1 MELIEKVV
9 VYPEQSTLN
18 KRIFLS
24 NIDLCLVVY
33 QDNVFFFDSPSS
45 EMSFSEIFNKL
56 CNAFGKLLMHYNFMA
71 GRHVQSLED
80 SHRFEIDCND
90 AGIVVIAARTN
101 RKLSEF
107 GDIFAPNQDLEE
119 LAMFLQEEQEEE
131 IDLKEKL
138 LLSVQ
143 LTQFACG
150 SLALTTHYNH
160 CTLDGLAVRDF
171 GANLAALTRGDFL
184 IVVPFADRTLLR
196 ARNPPKISYPHFE
209 YGKATN
215 IENLFSV
222 RGTSSGI
229 NVRQNAIQNQ
239 IQILYLSPQQIASF
253 KMKAIKDCKLKNVTT
268 FHVVAGKI
276 WKARTIAMNMSDDQV
291 STMLFPVDIRKRV
304 SPELSYG
311 FAGKDEI
318 HMRIF
323 LTKKCNAL
331 VPGFARATVKEL
343 TELEDAYHIKKV
355 QEGIERLDNEYI
367 KSSIDWLELNKGVPR
382 REDSFSLVSGLR
394 LGLEDQYFAWGK
406 LKCSTPLTVKPGLVM
421 LLPTAPGDGGLNV
434 CLDLPKDQMYIFR
447 RIMLEF

>member
-229 NVRQNAIQNQ
+229 N
-239 IQILYLSPQQIASF
+239 
-253 KMKAIKDCKLKNVTT
+253 
-268 FHVVAGKI
+268 
-276 WKARTIAMNMSDDQV
+276 ARTIAMNMSDDQV

-311 FAGKDEI
+311 FAG
-318 HMRIF
+318 
-323 LTKKCNAL
+323 NAL

>member
-9 VYPEQSTLN
+9 VYPEQSTLK

-33 QDNVFFFDSPSS
+33 QDTVFFFDPPTS

-56 CNAFGKLLMHYNFMA
+56 CNAFGKLLVHYDFMA
-71 GRHVQSLED
+71 GRLVQSLED

-90 AGIVVIAARTN
+90 AGIVVIAARTD

-119 LAMFLQEEQEEE
+119 LAMFLQGKQEEE
-131 IDLKEKL
+131 IDLKEKP

-150 SLALTTHYNH
+150 SLALTAHYNH

-171 GANLAALTRGDFL
+171 GANLAALTRGDSL
-184 IVVPFADRTLLR
+184 IVVPFTDRTLLR
-196 ARNPPKISYPHFE
+196 ARNPPRISYPHFE

-222 RGTSSGI
+222 RGTSGGI
-229 NVRQNAIQNQ
+229 NVRQNVTQNQ

-253 KMKAIKDCKLKNVTT
+253 KMKAIKDCNLKNVTT

-276 WKARTIAMNMSDDQV
+276 WKARTIAIKMSDDQV

-304 SPELSYG
+304 SPELPYG

-343 TELEDAYHIKKV
+343 TELEDAYHIIKV
-355 QEGIERLDNEYI
+355 QEGIERLDDEYI

-394 LGLEDQYFAWGK
+394 LGIGDQHFAWGK

-421 LLPTAPGDGGLNV
+421 LLPAAPGDGGLNV
-434 CLDLPKDQMYIFR
+434 CLDLLEDQMYIFR

>member
-9 VYPEQSTLN
+9 VYPEQSTLK

-33 QDNVFFFDSPSS
+33 QDTVFFFDPPTS

-56 CNAFGKLLMHYNFMA
+56 CNAFGKLLVHYDFMA
-71 GRHVQSLED
+71 GRLVQSLED

-90 AGIVVIAARTN
+90 AGIVVIAARTD

-119 LAMFLQEEQEEE
+119 LAMFLQGKQEEE
-131 IDLKEKL
+131 IDLKEKP

-150 SLALTTHYNH
+150 SLALTAHYNH

-171 GANLAALTRGDFL
+171 GANLAALTRGDSL
-184 IVVPFADRTLLR
+184 IVVPFTDRTLLR
-196 ARNPPKISYPHFE
+196 ARNPPRISYPHFE

-222 RGTSSGI
+222 RGTSGGI
-229 NVRQNAIQNQ
+229 NVRQNVTQNQ

-253 KMKAIKDCKLKNVTT
+253 KMKAIKDCNLKNVTT
-268 FHVVAGKI
+268 FHVVAG
-276 WKARTIAMNMSDDQV
+276 
-291 STMLFPVDIRKRV
+291 
-304 SPELSYG
+304 
-311 FAGKDEI
+311 
-318 HMRIF
+318 
-323 LTKKCNAL
+323 NAL

-343 TELEDAYHIKKV
+343 TELEDAYHIIKV
-355 QEGIERLDNEYI
+355 QEGIERLDDEYI

-394 LGLEDQYFAWGK
+394 LGIGDQHFAWGK

-421 LLPTAPGDGGLNV
+421 LLPAAPGDGGLNV
-434 CLDLPKDQMYIFR
+434 CLDLLEDQMYIFR

>member
-9 VYPEQSTLN
+9 VYPEQSTLK

-33 QDNVFFFDSPSS
+33 QDTVFFFDPPTS

-56 CNAFGKLLMHYNFMA
+56 CNAFGKLLVHYDFMA
-71 GRHVQSLED
+71 GRLVQSLED

-90 AGIVVIAARTN
+90 AGIVVIAARTD

-119 LAMFLQEEQEEE
+119 LAMFLQGKQEEE
-131 IDLKEKL
+131 IDLKEKP

-150 SLALTTHYNH
+150 SLALTAHYNH

-171 GANLAALTRGDFL
+171 GANLAALTRGDSL
-184 IVVPFADRTLLR
+184 IVVPFTDRTLLR
-196 ARNPPKISYPHFE
+196 ARNPPRISYPHFE

-222 RGTSSGI
+222 RGTSGGI
-229 NVRQNAIQNQ
+229 NVRQNVTQNQ

-253 KMKAIKDCKLKNVTT
+253 KMKAIKDCNLKNVTT

-276 WKARTIAMNMSDDQV
+276 WKARTIAIKMSDDQV

-304 SPELSYG
+304 SPELPYG
-311 FAGKDEI
+311 FAG
-318 HMRIF
+318 
-323 LTKKCNAL
+323 NAL

-343 TELEDAYHIKKV
+343 TELEDAYHIIKV
-355 QEGIERLDNEYI
+355 QEGIERLDDEYI

-394 LGLEDQYFAWGK
+394 LGIGDQHFAWGK

-421 LLPTAPGDGGLNV
+421 LLPAAPGDGGLNV
-434 CLDLPKDQMYIFR
+434 CLDLLEDQMYIFR